1 MQIYSINTKG
11 EFKPKRT
18 INIDDYYIYDCGGS
32 SGIEIKHKKNGRK
45 LFLATKELFE
55 HCMFEYEK
63 QKPSIGVTYSYIKDE
78 HGNKLRDEK
87 GKPLKKYTSK
97 EEIEKYKKV
106 ALKYSYIEYDDFFN
120 LLEEYRKET

>member
-1 MQIYSINTKG
+1 
-11 EFKPKRT
+11 
-18 INIDDYYIYDCGGS
+18 
-32 SGIEIKHKKNGRK
+32 
-45 LFLATKELFE
+45 
-55 HCMFEYEK
+55 MFEYEK